1 MKNQAKKIVKII
13 NETSNDYDAVDEI
26 TEFLKK
32 SEIETIKQVIVMLN
46 KEIKVLR
53 IICYL
58 TLSLTTILILILGYY
73 DQN

>member
-26 TEFLKK
+26 TEFLEK

-46 KEIKVLR
+46 KEIKILR
-53 IICYL
+53 IICYSTLFL
-58 TLSLTTILILILGYY
+58 TAISILIIAYY
-73 DQN
+73 D

>member
-26 TEFLKK
+26 TEFLEK